1 MLFTFLRFSLRTE
14 ILTNLILEKIKMKA
28 SFATSPSLYSAAA
41 HSLADTLGTAILRE
55 QIFTVGNSSCGKVMF
70 SQACIKNSVHRGDM
84 SSGSG
89 GCTPPRQT
97 PTPQEDTPP
106 GRHPAPGRH
115 PLQAD
120 TPHRQTPP
128 PSRQRHPPRRP
139 PQRTVRILLECILL
153 FNNIHA
159 VKRPYHIL

>member
-14 ILTNLILEKIKMKA
+14 ILINLILEKIKMKA

-55 QIFTVGNSSCGKVMF
+55 QIFTVRNSSCGKVMF

-84 SSGSG
+84 SASGSG

-97 PTPQEDTPP
+97 PTP
-106 GRHPAPGRH
+106 
-115 PLQAD
+115 
-120 TPHRQTPP
+120 
-128 PSRQRHPPRRP
+128 SRQRHPPDGHRSERYASYWNVFFYLI
-139 PQRTVRILLECILL
+139 TFML
-153 FNNIHA
+153 
-159 VKRPYHIL
+159 